1 MGFVGTRR
9 GSFGEMYG
17 DGWYG
22 VVRDRVERQ
31 REEAEEARLA
41 RTLTRERDPL
51 RVRARARAARW
62 LFALA
67 VAVERRET
75 WRVVWERLGERG
87 RL

>member
-1 MGFVGTRR
+1 MRGDRWYWVAQDRIEHQRR
-9 GSFGEMYG
+9 A
-17 DGWYG
+17 
-22 VVRDRVERQ
+22 VEEGR
-31 REEAEEARLA
+31 
-41 RTLTRERDPL
+41 
-51 RVRARARAARW
+51 RAGRAAREGDSLQKRIRARVARS

>member
-1 MGFVGTRR
+1 MRGDRWYWVAQDRIEHQRR
-9 GSFGEMYG
+9 A
-17 DGWYG
+17 
-22 VVRDRVERQ
+22 VE
-31 REEAEEARLA
+31 EGRLA
-41 RTLTRERDPL
+41 SRMAREGDSWQTRI
-51 RVRARARAARW
+51 RARAARC